1 MTGSD
6 VSAILLAAEQA
17 ELQAQASPRD
27 AYTGVWPTRIIGIGP
42 LDDIQWYALTTTG
55 VKSPLYRSAAE
66 AEDWARQY
74 NQRKA

>member
-6 VSAILLAAEQA
+6 VSAILLAVERAA
-17 ELQAQASPRD
+17 LQAQASPVE
-27 AYTGVWPTRIIGIGP
+27 YTDVWPTRIIGIGP
-42 LDDIQWYALTTTG
+42 LDNIQWYALTTTG
-55 VKSPLYRSAAE
+55 VKSPLYPSAAE